1 MNRNDTC
8 SKMKEMLPEDLKQK
22 LKIIRLT
29 KTATRVLGP
38 RWKVN
43 HKIVAIVPTYDC
55 NLKCINCNQS
65 CRQAPS
71 TESMSVEQIEKFIKE
86 SKDQERRWELIR
98 ILGGEP
104 TLHPQVMDILEL
116 LLAYKRN
123 YSSNT
128 DIHFYTNGLGS
139 KVNGVLATIPEEI
152 RIINSKKTS
161 VAQRFYSINVAPA
174 DEQVYKELNYLN
186 GCHVTTFCGMGLTRY
201 GYYQCEVAGSID
213 RVFGLDIGRKELP
226 PSTDQM
232 FDLFEVFCQY
242 CGYFKHENARTDE
255 EVISPT
261 WRKAYETYQ
270 IKRPALSLY

>member
-1 MNRNDTC
+1 MNHNDIY
-8 SKMKEMLPEDLKQK
+8 SKMKEILPEDLNQK

-29 KTATRVLGP
+29 KAATRVLGP
-38 RWKVN
+38 RWKAN

-71 TESMSVEQIEKFIKE
+71 NECMSVEQIEKFVEE
-86 SKDQERRWELIR
+86 SKGQGRRWELIR
-98 ILGGEP
+98 VLGGEP
-104 TLHPQVMDILEL
+104 TLHPQIRDILEL
-116 LLAYKRN
+116 LLAYKRD

-128 DIHFYTNGLGS
+128 TIHFYTNGLGP
-139 KVNGVLATIPEEI
+139 KVNGVLAKIPEDI
-152 RIINSKKTS
+152 RIMNSKKTS
-161 VAQRFYSINVAPA
+161 VAQKFFSINVAPA

-186 GCHVTTFCGMGLTRY
+186 GCHVTTFCGIGLTRY

-232 FDLFEVFCQY
+232 FDLFEVFCKY

-261 WRKAYETYQ
+261 WRKAYEAYQ